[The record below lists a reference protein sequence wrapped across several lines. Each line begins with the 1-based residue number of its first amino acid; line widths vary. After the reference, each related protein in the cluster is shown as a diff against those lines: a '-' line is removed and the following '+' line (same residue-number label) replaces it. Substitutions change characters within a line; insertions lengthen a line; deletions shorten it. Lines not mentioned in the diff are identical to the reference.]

1 MRLLLCLAIVLAL
14 AATACTGGEV
24 ANGSP
29 SPSVVPSPPTPSDAP
44 SPYPTSIPTP
54 RPIPPAWAEPI
65 EQDLDPTDITDERLV
80 PPGAT
85 LTDRVVLAE
94 GGGLAEQ
101 VVVAYVLGSDP
112 FAAEHGLAV
121 WERFPDRPAWSV
133 VLAYLDQPAD
143 EVLGIRLQTGD
154 LNGDLHDDVLAFEDM
169 GGTGACGRWR
179 VLAASAA
186 GTEVIFEEQTCDTQI
201 SIAGGALEVR
211 EAIFAPEDPHCCP
224 STFGTSTLEWDGELF
239 VETSSR
245 VDEAP

>member
-1 MRLLLCLAIVLAL
+1 MRRLLCLAIVLAL

-44 SPYPTSIPTP
+44 SPYPTS
-54 RPIPPAWAEPI
+54 PPALRP
-65 EQDLDPTDITDERLV
+65 PDITDERLV

-186 GTEVIFEEQTCDTQI
+186 GTEVVFEEQTCDTQI
-201 SIAGGALEVR
+201 SIAGGARAVPG
-211 EAIFAPEDPHCCP
+211 AGFAPAGP
-224 STFGTSTLEWDGELF
+224 
-239 VETSSR
+239 
-245 VDEAP
+245 